1 MPNGKAKII
10 PSTLSRSPPCPGSKL
25 PVSLTFALRFK
36 NEINRSPKIDN
47 KTIPKPTKILL
58 KLKEFEKFK
67 LKKTNQSVP
76 KINAEINPDKVL
88 LGDTELNNLGPPKI
102 FPKIYAPISLI
113 NIVDNIIIN
122 INNP

>member
-1 MPNGKAKII
+1 M
-10 PSTLSRSPPCPGSKL
+10 GSEMCIRDRKK
-25 PVSLTFALRFK
+25 PVSLISAFLFK

-67 LKKTNQSVP
+67 VKKTNQSVP

-102 FPKIYAPISLI
+102 FPKIYAAISLI
-113 NIVDNIIIN
+113 KIVDNIIIN
-122 INNP
+122 INKP